1 MTSWK
6 NLLDCVMPGYVA
18 EGKHHLAI
26 AVGCTGGQHRSV
38 VLAEQAAKILKEE
51 DYNVSVYHRDI
62 ALADT
67 EKAAT
72 K

>member
-1 MTSWK
+1 MWLKENIIWPLRS
-6 NLLDCVMPGYVA
+6 VA
-18 EGKHHLAI
+18 RAD
-26 AVGCTGGQHRSV
+26 RSV
-38 VLAEQAAKILKEE
+38 VLAEQTAKILKEE